1 MILNLPIVVHVL
13 TDSPA
18 CREQLR
24 PDVQTLQDRS
34 DAPAGWLETVSQTFD
49 KHG

>member
-13 TDSPA
+13 TDSRS

-34 DAPAGWLETVSQTFD
+34 DSPGWLETVSQTFD